1 MHFSADRA
9 SRVLRY
15 FLQERLQADASL
27 GSREE
32 AALVVAQLLE
42 HRSSTRQEDHRHLF
56 RALAELLAEIE
67 EDIGTAALP
76 ATLRQQFV
84 RLQQGI
90 AALDHDRPADFTEK
104 AEHAVLLQLEALVTA
119 INGEAAV
126 GRSRALR
133 ANQQIAEWD
142 ERRISQHLSGAD
154 EADGHQGGE
163 IDADMLE
170 RYLRDRTSDPALKV
184 TKFAQ
189 ATGGFGKETI
199 FFSATGAMEGDHV
212 LRRDR
217 SQSLVNNDCHAV
229 AQEYPVIKAVS
240 EKGFPAP
247 KLEWLDLVHDLL
259 PGKDFFIMKRSPGST
274 MGSIF
279 GSADSLPEK
288 TVLQIADAAAGLHR
302 LGKLAELGDLNESI
316 NLALWT
322 LSLDEVVRRYISGYF
337 ELFAKD
343 RISALPSLAFI
354 REWLVVNTPV
364 TYEAPTLVH
373 ADMAMHNLLFVDGSL
388 SVVLDWEQAHI
399 GDPLEDIA
407 GILNSAGSSI
417 DYALFSRRY
426 EEAVGKTIDKRR
438 LLFQR
443 IWCYTR
449 NAIGCAMAADSFSR
463 HGDLRNFN
471 ISHMGFYYYP
481 IFLKNAMRCISIFEQ
496 QEF

>member
-1 MHFSADRA
+1 MHFSAERA

-56 RALAELLAEIE
+56 KALAELLTDIE
-67 EDIGTAALP
+67 QDIDADALP
-76 ATLRQQFV
+76 AAFRQLFV
-84 RLQQGI
+84 RLQQDI
-90 AALDHDRPADFTEK
+90 AALDHDRPADVTEK

-119 INGEAAV
+119 INGEATI
-126 GRSRALR
+126 GRDRALK
-133 ANQQIAEWD
+133 ANQQIAQWD
-142 ERRISQHLSGAD
+142 ERRIAQHLSGSDKAD
-154 EADGHQGGE
+154 VRQGNEIEADS
-163 IDADMLE
+163 LE
-170 RYLRDRTSDPALKV
+170 RYLRDRKADAELKV
-184 TKFAQ
+184 TKFAR

-199 FFSATGAMEGDHV
+199 FFSATGAMEGDYV

-217 SQSLVNNDCHAV
+217 SQSFVNNDCHAV

-240 EKGFPAP
+240 AKGFPAP
-247 KLEWLDLVHDLL
+247 KLEWLDLDHHLL

-279 GSADSLPEK
+279 GSADLLPEK
-288 TVLQIADAAAGLHR
+288 TVLQMADAAAGLYR
-302 LGKLAELGDLNESI
+302 LGKLAELGNLNESI
-316 NLALWT
+316 NLALW
-322 LSLDEVVRRYISGYF
+322 SLPLNVVVKRYISGYY
-337 ELFAKD
+337 ELFAKN

-354 REWLVVNTPV
+354 FEWLIDNAPMTDD
-364 TYEAPTLVH
+364 APTLVH

-407 GILNSAGSSI
+407 GILNSAGNSI
-417 DYALFSRRY
+417 DLALFARRY
-426 EEAVGKTIDKRR
+426 EEAVGKSIDQRR

-449 NAIGCAMAADSFSR
+449 NAIGCAMGADSFSR
-463 HGDLRNFN
+463 DGDLSNFN

-481 IFLKNAMRCISIFEQ
+481 IFLNNAMRSIAIFEK